1 MSFDLKDYLEKR
13 KEIVNRKLL
22 EYFPPD
28 GAETKLHESI
38 VYSLHSDGKRIR
50 PILCLAACELVCG
63 SYGKALPAACA
74 IEMIHTYSLIH
85 DDLPSMDDDDTR
97 RGKPANHRV
106 FGEATATL
114 AGDALLT
121 DAFGLAAAESL
132 SAGVEPRLVTSVVR
146 TLADA
151 AGSRG
156 MVAGQSLDLEMK
168 GAEPASPERVA
179 RANLMKT
186 AKMFAASVVSGGMI
200 GGAGEKELSKLK
212 SYSEKIGLAFQ
223 MRDDVLDMGGEPES
237 RASSVKE
244 TGPAPAADPE
254 NPEAGIADLTNR
266 AILELRDFDRKP
278 NELEEIAVWLSERER

>member
-1 MSFDLKDYLEKR
+1 MSFDLKGYLEER
-13 KEIVNRKLL
+13 KEIVNRNLR

-63 SYGKALPAACA
+63 SYEKALPAACA

-121 DAFGLAAAESL
+121 DAFALMASECL
-132 SAGVEPRLVTSVVR
+132 SAGVEPRLVARVILTV
-146 TLADA
+146 ADA
-151 AGSRG
+151 AGSKG

-168 GAEPASPERVA
+168 GDARSSAERVT

-186 AKMFAASVVSGGMI
+186 AKMFTASVLSGGMI
-200 GGAGEKELSKLK
+200 GGAGERELSSLK

-223 MRDDVLDMGGEPES
+223 IRDDVLDLGGEPANRGSAGRES
-237 RASSVKE
+237 PSDPV
-244 TGPAPAADPE
+244 ADRE
-254 NPEAGIADLTNR
+254 KSEAGIADLTSR
-266 AILELRDFDRKP
+266 AVRELRDFGRKP

>member
-1 MSFDLKDYLEKR
+1 MSFDLKGYLEER
-13 KEIVNRKLL
+13 KEIVNRKLR
-22 EYFPPD
+22 EYFPPG

-50 PILCLAACELVCG
+50 PILCLAACELACG
-63 SYGKALPAACA
+63 SWGKALPAACA
-74 IEMIHTYSLIH
+74 VEMIHTYSLIH

-121 DAFGLAAAESL
+121 DAFGLAASESL
-132 SAGVEPRLVTSVVR
+132 SAGVEPRLVTSVIC

-168 GAEPASPERVA
+168 GAGRPSPERVA

-186 AKMFAASVVSGGMI
+186 ARMFAAAVVSGGMI
-200 GGAGEKELSKLK
+200 GGAGEKELSSLK

-223 MRDDVLDMGGEPES
+223 MRDDVLDLGGESES
-237 RASSVKE
+237 GASSAKE
-244 TGPAPAADPE
+244 TGTAPVADRE
-254 NPEAGIADLTNR
+254 KSEESISGLTNR
-266 AILELRDFDRKP
+266 AVRELRDFDREP

>member
-1 MSFDLKDYLEKR
+1 MSFDLKGYLEER
-13 KEIVNRKLL
+13 KEIVNRKLR

-74 IEMIHTYSLIH
+74 VEMIHTYSLIH
-85 DDLPSMDDDDTR
+85 DDLPSMDDDDVR

-121 DAFGLAAAESL
+121 DAFGLAASECL
-132 SAGVEPRLVTSVVR
+132 SAGVEPLLAAKVIR
-146 TLADA
+146 TVADA

-168 GAEPASPERVA
+168 GAGRPSAERVA
-179 RANLMKT
+179 RANMMKT
-186 AKMFAASVVSGGMI
+186 AKMFAAAVVSGGMI
-200 GGAGEKELSKLK
+200 GGAGERELSRLK

-223 MRDDVLDMGGEPES
+223 MRDDVLDLGGESES
-237 RASSVKE
+237 RASSGKE
-244 TGPAPAADPE
+244 KEPAPGAHPE

-266 AILELRDFDRKP
+266 AVRELRDFDRKP

>member
-1 MSFDLKDYLEKR
+1 MSFDLKGYLEES
-13 KEIVNRKLL
+13 KEIVNRKLR

-74 IEMIHTYSLIH
+74 VEMIHTYSLIH
-85 DDLPSMDDDDTR
+85 DDLPSMDDDDVR

-121 DAFGLAAAESL
+121 DAFGLAASECL
-132 SAGVEPRLVTSVVR
+132 SAGVEPLLVTRVIR
-146 TLADA
+146 TVADA

-168 GAEPASPERVA
+168 GAGRPSAERVA
-179 RANLMKT
+179 RANMMKT
-186 AKMFAASVVSGGMI
+186 AKMFAAAVVSGGMI
-200 GGAGEKELSKLK
+200 GGAGERELSRLK

-223 MRDDVLDMGGEPES
+223 MRDDVLDLGGESEN
-237 RASSVKE
+237 RASSGKE
-244 TGPAPAADPE
+244 KEPAPGAHPE

-266 AILELRDFDRKP
+266 AVRELRDFDREP